1 MTSAITALVV
11 ASITYLGR
19 VARGKKMSIDVVVGI
34 GGLAIMLAAI
44 EEADKELAKK
54 FGLLIVI
61 GTLLA
66 HWQVIVKSA
75 GFTASGIKPVK
86 PTIKPPSSGFKG
98 GTAGGGSGNGGG
110 GSW

>member
-75 GFTASGIKPVK
+75 GFTANGIKPVK
-86 PTIKPPSSGFKG
+86 PVKPASGFVN
-98 GTAGGGSGNGGG
+98 GTVGNGSGGGGG